1 VARGAESVE
10 FEHVANVTKVMPIA
24 NVVGPLFQFGRVHLN
39 SGAANAT
46 GQMVMVH
53 VDVTAAIK
61 ALASIGHDDVDL
73 TTFDELF
80 ELGVDSGER
89 NLLALA
95 GYKSVQFLGTDKTL
109 YAAQDAD
116 DLSALRCISGDRH
129 PVSVPTFQ
137 LLSRMILVNVVGMI
151 LRTRSASPLTLR
163 FRVAHPLSRVLMKVT
178 LSGVVALGL
187 SACNSSSPSATGV
200 VRAVGAENQYANV
213 ISQVGGRYVQ
223 VSAIMSDPNTD
234 PHTFEVSTGVAR
246 SVASAQLIVQNGV
259 GYDEFMNQLESAS
272 PNSSRDVIDVQTLV
286 GLPLD
291 TKNPHLWYNPRFM
304 TDAAVKIERDL
315 AKLDPKHASYFARRL
330 DNFKTSIVHLDKAIA
345 TFRHKF
351 AGTKVATTE
360 PVADYLLS
368 DLGLDDLTP
377 FRFQADIMNG
387 VDPSPEDISLQQSFF
402 TSHRVKVF
410 CYNAQVSSSVTT
422 ALRSLAQKS
431 EVPVV
436 AVYETMPTPGYDYQ
450 SWMLAEVNAL
460 TKAFVSKTSTKE
472 L

>member
-1 VARGAESVE
+1 
-10 FEHVANVTKVMPIA
+10 M
-24 NVVGPLFQFGRVHLN
+24 VV
-39 SGAANAT
+39 
-46 GQMVMVH
+46 VH
-53 VDVTAAIK
+53 VDVAAAIQ
-61 ALASIGHDDVDL
+61 ALAPIGHDDVDL
-73 TTFDELF
+73 TTLNELF
-80 ELGVDSGER
+80 ELGINGREGD
-89 NLLALA
+89 LLTLTGNKA
-95 GYKSVQFLGTDKTL
+95 VQLLGTDKTL
-109 YAAQDAD
+109 YATQDAD
-116 DLSALRCISGDRH
+116 DLPALRCISGDSH
-129 PVSVPTFQ
+129 PSSVPTFQ

-151 LRTRSASPLTLR
+151 LRTRGGGGVAPR
-163 FRVAHPLSRVLMKVT
+163 VRVANPIARILKTVALC
-178 LSGVVALGL
+178 GVVALGL
-187 SACNSSSPSATGV
+187 SACNSPSPSATGV
-200 VRAVGAENQYANV
+200 VRTVGAENQYANV

-272 PNSSRDVIDVQTLV
+272 PNSSRDVIDVQTLM

-291 TKNPHLWYNPRFM
+291 TKNPHLWYNPIIM
-304 TDAAVKIERDL
+304 SETAVKIEKDL
-315 AKLDPKHASYFARRL
+315 AKLDPKHSSYFAQRL
-330 DNFKTSIVHLDKAIA
+330 DKFESSILHLDKAIA

-351 AGTKVATTE
+351 AGVKVATTE

-368 DLGLDDLTP
+368 DLGLNNLTP

-402 TSHRVKVF
+402 TSHRVKAF

-422 ALRSLAQKS
+422 SLRSLAQKS
-431 EVPVV
+431 GVPVV

-450 SWMLAEVNAL
+450 SWMLAEINAL
-460 TKAFVSKTSTKE
+460 SKALVKGTSTKE